1 MWQSTTSGRDKQ
13 TENIY
18 VQNLTQLFHFRALEN
33 ILESGD
39 PGVHSFANSVYKVG
53 RDDGSA
59 EDVVHYDDGDSDS
72 YSEDSEQC
80 CEQSDQTNIFNR
92 TSPFQQN
99 FVNQPQHQG

>member
-1 MWQSTTSGRDKQ
+1 M
-13 TENIY
+13 NIY
-18 VQNLTQLFHFRALEN
+18 DQNLTKLFHFRALEN